1 MIYIMKEEN
10 FVNVKGCT
18 FVRVALLTSEELEEL
33 LGEGVYDIAA
43 TPEAAA
49 VIKDAFGVEIP
60 KVFQGQPPVKQGDK
74 ILLLGLQGQV
84 VDITLVF

>member
-1 MIYIMKEEN
+1 MIYIMGKEYVE
-10 FVNVKGCT
+10 NVKGYT

-33 LGEGVYDIAA
+33 LGEGVYDAAA

-49 VIKDAFGVEIP
+49 EIREVFGVEIP
-60 KVFQGQPPVKQGDK
+60 KTLEGRPPVKQGDK
-74 ILLLGLQGQV
+74 IILLGPNGQA